1 MPAFTV
7 CLAAI
12 KTVELELDIKDVQ
25 AESREAACEEVRRRV
40 EAGEIDIES
49 YEDAVHV
56 ETLDFK
62 IDVDDGV
69 RAYTVGRW

>member
-25 AESREAACEEVRRRV
+25 AESREVACADVRRRV

-49 YEDAVHV
+49 FDEVHIN
-56 ETLDFK
+56 LK
-62 IDVDDGV
+62 IK
-69 RAYTVGRW
+69 AYTVGRW